1 MKTQCPGCQGNKL
14 THPWVVPG
22 QPAVLNY
29 RCHSQASAR
38 KIPLVDLHLVECRE
52 CGLVFNAGFD
62 ESLVPYDGGYDNQ
75 QSHSPVFWNHLEE
88 CARHLAT
95 RYPAPTGSGVVLE
108 SGCGKGAYL
117 KMLCNLTGWRGL
129 GYDTTSEAAG
139 EGEHN
144 THFVNRNA
152 RTGDVPA
159 SIHALVC
166 RHVIEHVGDVAAFLR
181 LLHEM
186 AVAGGATVTYLETP
200 SWEWIVEH
208 TAFWD
213 VFHEH
218 CNYFTA
224 TTLRH
229 LAEDA
234 GFHVLEHFTTFGGQY
249 QSLYLGTGSS
259 PVSPQFDRPPSP
271 SGLEA
276 FARKA
281 DAAKATL
288 QSRLVE
294 HGADRVPYAIWGAG
308 AKGVTLANASYH
320 FGMAPSVVIDSNP
333 GKAGTFIPGVAIPVR
348 PPGRAALENVPL
360 IVIPNPNYLPE
371 IQETLRNMGL
381 NSTLVSI

>member
-1 MKTQCPGCQGNKL
+1 MKTQCPGCQGKQL
-14 THPWVVPG
+14 TQPWVVPG

-29 RCHSQASAR
+29 RCHSHTAAT
-38 KIPLVDLHLVECRE
+38 KVPLLDLHLVECHE

-75 QSHSPVFWNHLEE
+75 QSHSSVFWNHMEE

-95 RYPAPTGSGVVLE
+95 HYAAPAGSGIVLE
-108 SGCGKGAYL
+108 PGCGKGAYL
-117 KMLCNLTGWRGL
+117 KMLCKLTGWRGL

-152 RTGDVPA
+152 STGDIPTG
-159 SIHALVC
+159 IHALVC
-166 RHVIEHVGDVAAFLR
+166 RHVIEHVGDVGAFLR

-186 AVAGGATVTYLETP
+186 AVAGGAKVTYIETP
-200 SWEWIVEH
+200 SWEWIVAQA
-208 TAFWD
+208 AFWD

-224 TTLRH
+224 ATLQH
-229 LAEDA
+229 LAKDA

-249 QSLYLGTGSS
+249 QSLYLGTSDTFAS
-259 PVSPQFDRPPSP
+259 RDRAQPSP
-271 SGLEA
+271 SELDA

-288 QSRLVE
+288 QSHLVVN
-294 HGADRVPYAIWGAG
+294 GAGRGPYAIWGAG
-308 AKGVTLANASYH
+308 AKGVTLANTFTH
-320 FGMAPSVVIDSNP
+320 LGMAPSIIIDSNP
-333 GKAGTFIPGVAIPVR
+333 GKAGTFIPGVAVPVH
-348 PPGRAALENVPL
+348 PPGRATLEKVPL

-371 IQETLRNMGL
+371 IQETLRNLGL
-381 NSTLVSI
+381 NPTLVSI